1 MIAAL
6 KEQAKL
12 ERWPTRERRGD
23 GLDEVGGAA
32 LRALEIFVADSF
44 CMRGTP
50 PAEVDVDERLVR
62 KLLAAQAPHLAAL
75 PLHSPHNGWDN
86 STWRLGDDLAV
97 RLPRRSAA
105 AQLLAHE
112 QRWLGHTALRL
123 PLPIPAPVVV
133 GGPTTGYP
141 WQWSV
146 VPWFVGEVA
155 ARAYLAPD
163 QATVLGAFLAALHM
177 PAAPDAP
184 ANPFRGVPL
193 KARLPTLQQLLAS
206 DHAPDD
212 AGLVARAVEL
222 VVATAAELPA
232 SPERVWLHGDLHPRN
247 ILVQNGQLA
256 AILDWGD
263 MCGGDAATD
272 LATVWWLFEVDDQAP
287 FWTAYGLAAGGGQT
301 WHRSRAWAAVF
312 GLMFLHF
319 AKADDP
325 EVADAEAADLGRA
338 MLVRVL
344 KRQQPPTD

>member
-1 MIAAL
+1 MAGSL
-6 KEQAKL
+6 
-12 ERWPTRERRGD
+12 G
-23 GLDEVGGAA
+23 
-32 LRALEIFVADSF
+32 
-44 CMRGTP
+44 MRGTP
-50 PAEVDVDERLVR
+50 PAEVDIDELLVR
-62 KLLAAQAPHLAAL
+62 NLLAAQAPHLAAL

-97 RLPRRSAA
+97 RLPRRTAA
-105 AQLLAHE
+105 AQLLRHE
-112 QRWLGHTALRL
+112 QRWLGDTALRL

-141 WQWSV
+141 WHWSV
-146 VPWFVGEVA
+146 VPWFAGEVA
-155 ARAYLAPD
+155 ARACPASD
-163 QATVLGAFLAALHM
+163 QATVLGAFLAALHV
-177 PAAPDAP
+177 PAARNAP

-193 KARLPTLQQLLAS
+193 EARLPNLQHSLAP
-206 DHAPDD
+206 DPAPDD
-212 AGLVARAVEL
+212 AELVARAVEL

-263 MCGGDAATD
+263 MCGGDPATD
-272 LATVWWLFEVDDQAP
+272 LATLWWLFEVEDHGP
-287 FWTAYGLAAGGGQT
+287 FWTAYGFAAAGDPT

-319 AKADDP
+319 AKAGDP
-325 EVADAEAADLGRA
+325 EVADAEASDLGRG
-338 MLVRVL
+338 MLRRVL